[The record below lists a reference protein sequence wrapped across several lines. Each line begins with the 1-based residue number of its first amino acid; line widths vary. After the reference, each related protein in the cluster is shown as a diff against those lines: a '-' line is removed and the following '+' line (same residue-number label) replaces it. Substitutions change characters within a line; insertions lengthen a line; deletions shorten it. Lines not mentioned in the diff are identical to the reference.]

1 MIDAKL
7 IIVFLLSA
15 VPFLIAL
22 SWRSNRLRRFYEG
35 MKRSDNFRKFFTLM
49 ILMGM
54 ILIQFV
60 DFHASTEIA
69 RMIQDSSVTSTEA
82 AKMIAIYAPLMT
94 RPYATLLAAA
104 ISVSFFSYRWADY
117 VLTFLH
123 DYPKLFLAVAAVSM
137 AIPMVSVRYLIV
149 TEIMYIILIAAYLY
163 PDKNGKQTPR
173 LRLQWPLRN
182 LLGNKR
188 KSTNTS
194 V

>member
-15 VPFLIAL
+15 VPFLIVS
-22 SWRSNRLRRFYEG
+22 SWRSKRLRRFYEG
-35 MKRSDNFRKFFTLM
+35 MKRSGNFRKFFTLI

-69 RMIQDSSVTSTEA
+69 RMMQDSSVTSTEA

-104 ISVSFFSYRWADY
+104 ISLSFFSFKWSDY
-117 VLTFLH
+117 VLTVLH
-123 DYPKLFLAVAAVSM
+123 DYPKLFLVVAVVSM

-149 TEIMYIILIAAYLY
+149 TEIMYIILLGAYLY
-163 PDKNGKQTPR
+163 PDKDGNRTPR
-173 LRLQWPLRN
+173 IRLQWPLRN

-188 KSTNTS
+188 LSIN
-194 V
+194 

>member
-15 VPFLIAL
+15 VPFMIA
-22 SWRSNRLRRFYEG
+22 SFWQCKRLRRFYEG

-49 ILMGM
+49 MLMGM

-104 ISVSFFSYRWADY
+104 ISLSFFSFKWADY

-123 DYPKLFLAVAAVSM
+123 DYPKLFLVVAVVSM
-137 AIPMVSVRYLIV
+137 AIPVVSVRYLIV
-149 TEIMYIILIAAYLY
+149 TEIMYIILLGAYLY
-163 PDKNGKQTPR
+163 PDKDGNQTPR
-173 LRLQWPLRN
+173 IRLQWPVRN

-188 KSTNTS
+188 LSIN
-194 V
+194 

>member
-7 IIVFLLSA
+7 VIVFLLSA
-15 VPFLIAL
+15 VPFMIA
-22 SWRSNRLRRFYEG
+22 SFWRCKRLHRFYEG
-35 MKRSDNFRKFFTLM
+35 MKRSDNFRNFFTLM
-49 ILMGM
+49 MLMGM

-94 RPYATLLAAA
+94 RPYATLLSAA
-104 ISVSFFSYRWADY
+104 ISLSFFSFRWADY
-117 VLTFLH
+117 VLTSLH
-123 DYPKLFLAVAAVSM
+123 DYPKLFLVVAVVSM

-149 TEIMYIILIAAYLY
+149 TEIMYIILLGAYLY
-163 PDKNGKQTPR
+163 PDKDGNQTPR
-173 LRLQWPLRN
+173 IRLQWPLRN

-188 KSTNTS
+188 LSIN
-194 V
+194 

>member
-15 VPFLIAL
+15 VPFLIAS
-22 SWRSNRLRRFYEG
+22 SWRSKRLRRFYEG

-104 ISVSFFSYRWADY
+104 SLFSYRWADY

-123 DYPKLFLAVAAVSM
+123 DYPKIFLAVAAVSM
-137 AIPMVSVRYLIV
+137 AIPVISVRYLIV

-163 PDKNGKQTPR
+163 PDKNGNQTPR

-182 LLGNKR
+182 LLENKR
-188 KSTNTS
+188 TSTNTS

>member
-15 VPFLIAL
+15 VPFLIAS

-69 RMIQDSSVTSTEA
+69 
-82 AKMIAIYAPLMT
+82 KMI
-94 RPYATLLAAA
+94 
-104 ISVSFFSYRWADY
+104 
-117 VLTFLH
+117 
-123 DYPKLFLAVAAVSM
+123 
-137 AIPMVSVRYLIV
+137 
-149 TEIMYIILIAAYLY
+149 
-163 PDKNGKQTPR
+163 
-173 LRLQWPLRN
+173 
-182 LLGNKR
+182 
-188 KSTNTS
+188 
-194 V
+194 

>member
-15 VPFLIAL
+15 VPFMIA
-22 SWRSNRLRRFYEG
+22 SFWRCKRLHRFYEG

-49 ILMGM
+49 MLMGM

-104 ISVSFFSYRWADY
+104 ISLSFFSFKWADY

-123 DYPKLFLAVAAVSM
+123 DYPKLFLVVAVVSM
-137 AIPMVSVRYLIV
+137 AIPVVSVRYLIV
-149 TEIMYIILIAAYLY
+149 TEIMYIILLGAYLY
-163 PDKNGKQTPR
+163 PDKDGNQTPR
-173 LRLQWPLRN
+173 IRLQWPVRN

-188 KSTNTS
+188 LSIN
-194 V
+194 

>member
-15 VPFLIAL
+15 VPFMIA
-22 SWRSNRLRRFYEG
+22 SFWRCKRLRRFYEG

-49 ILMGM
+49 MLMGM

-69 RMIQDSSVTSTEA
+69 RMIHDSSVTSTEA

-104 ISVSFFSYRWADY
+104 ISLSFFSFKWADK

-123 DYPKLFLAVAAVSM
+123 DYPKLFLVVAVVSM

-149 TEIMYIILIAAYLY
+149 TEIMFIILLGAYLY
-163 PDKNGKQTPR
+163 PDKDGNQTPR
-173 LRLQWPLRN
+173 IRLQWPLRN

-188 KSTNTS
+188 LSIN
-194 V
+194 

>member
-15 VPFLIAL
+15 VPFMIV
-22 SWRSNRLRRFYEG
+22 SFRRCKRLRRFYEG

-49 ILMGM
+49 LLMGM

-82 AKMIAIYAPLMT
+82 SKMIAIYAPLMT

-104 ISVSFFSYRWADY
+104 ISLSFFSYRWGDK

-123 DYPKLFLAVAAVSM
+123 GYPRFFLAVAVVSM
-137 AIPMVSVRYLIV
+137 AIPMMSARYLIV
-149 TEIMYIILIAAYLY
+149 TEIVYIILLAAYIY
-163 PDKNGKQTPR
+163 PTIQTDEHH
-173 LRLQWPLRN
+173 
-182 LLGNKR
+182 G
-188 KSTNTS
+188 TE
-194 V
+194 

>member
-15 VPFLIAL
+15 VPFMIA
-22 SWRSNRLRRFYEG
+22 SFWRCKRLRRFYEG

-49 ILMGM
+49 MLMGM

-69 RMIQDSSVTSTEA
+69 RMIQHSSVTSTEA

-104 ISVSFFSYRWADY
+104 ISLSFFSFKWADY
-117 VLTFLH
+117 VLTVLH
-123 DYPKLFLAVAAVSM
+123 DYPKLFLVVAVVSM

-149 TEIMYIILIAAYLY
+149 TEIMYIILLGAYLY
-163 PDKNGKQTPR
+163 PDKDGNRTPR
-173 LRLQWPLRN
+173 IRLQWPLRN

-188 KSTNTS
+188 LSIN
-194 V
+194 

>member
-15 VPFLIAL
+15 VPFMIA
-22 SWRSNRLRRFYEG
+22 SFWRCKRLRRFYEG

-49 ILMGM
+49 MLMGM

-104 ISVSFFSYRWADY
+104 ISLSFFSYRWADK
-117 VLTFLH
+117 VLTVLH
-123 DYPKLFLAVAAVSM
+123 DYPKLFLVVAVVSM
-137 AIPMVSVRYLIV
+137 AIPIISVRYLIV
-149 TEIMYIILIAAYLY
+149 TEIMYIILIAAYL
-163 PDKNGKQTPR
+163 
-173 LRLQWPLRN
+173 
-182 LLGNKR
+182 
-188 KSTNTS
+188 
-194 V
+194 

>member
-1 MIDAKL
+1 
-7 IIVFLLSA
+7 
-15 VPFLIAL
+15 
-22 SWRSNRLRRFYEG
+22 
-35 MKRSDNFRKFFTLM
+35 
-49 ILMGM
+49 
-54 ILIQFV
+54 
-60 DFHASTEIA
+60 
-69 RMIQDSSVTSTEA
+69 
-82 AKMIAIYAPLMT
+82 
-94 RPYATLLAAA
+94 
-104 ISVSFFSYRWADY
+104 

-163 PDKNGKQTPR
+163 PDKNGRQTPR

-188 KSTNTS
+188 TSTNPS

>member
-15 VPFLIAL
+15 VPFLIAS
-22 SWRSNRLRRFYEG
+22 SWRSKRLRRFYEG

-69 RMIQDSSVTSTEA
+69 RMIQDNSVTSTEA
-82 AKMIAIYAPLMT
+82 AKMIAIYASLMT

-104 ISVSFFSYRWADY
+104 ISLSFFSFKWADS

-137 AIPMVSVRYLIV
+137 AIPVVSVRYLIV

-163 PDKNGKQTPR
+163 PDKNGNQTPR
-173 LRLQWPLRN
+173 LRLQWPMRN

-188 KSTNTS
+188 LSTNTS